1 LADSYAATEDTPLT
15 ASPGVLA
22 NDLAA
27 NGVDPLLSTDA
38 YQANLVS
45 DVASGTLALATDGT
59 FTYLP
64 AGVADAVEQFA
75 YQACDA
81 GALCAT
87 ATATITVQAMPNV
100 APVAVDDNASTSRNT
115 ALPNLNLVANDTDA
129 NGVGDIVPSTM
140 TLTNGVTT
148 RGGQV
153 FSNGDGTV
161 NYTPKRNFRGTDTF
175 TYTVK
180 DQAGATS
187 NVATVRINVL

>member
-1 LADSYAATEDTPLT
+1 VLGNDSDVDGGA
-15 ASPGVLA
+15 
-22 NDLAA
+22 LAA
-27 NGVDPLLSTDA
+27 S
-38 YQANLVS
+38 LVT
-45 DVASGTLALATDGT
+45 APPGTLSLSPDGS

-64 AGVADAVEQFA
+64 AGVAGAVEQFA